1 MTDAEKRLADV
12 EARVKKAQA
21 LVEKTGEA
29 WKAALELT
37 KGLENQLREK
47 NERILQLEKDADF
60 GRRFR
65 ELLAEYG
72 HIGSAPPTST
82 GATGIEVTDP
92 VATIHVR
99 NPEEPVKADTSTVM
113 GQIAKA
119 VHEGVFTSG
128 TNPSRMKSLLREHFG
143 KDWDKN
149 EIQKVLDELTA
160 PPYRLVTHSVG
171 KDGTH
176 WYSLRKTAKERVV
189 KE

>member
-1 MTDAEKRLADV
+1 MDAEKRLADV
-12 EARVKKAQA
+12 EARVRKAES
-21 LVEKTGEA
+21 LVERTGES
-29 WKAALELT
+29 WKAALELV
-37 KGLENQLREK
+37 KALEAQLREK

-65 ELLAEYG
+65 ELLADYG
-72 HIGSAPPTST
+72 HPSISAGT
-82 GATGIEVTDP
+82 TGIEVTDP
-92 VATIHVR
+92 VATIHAWDRQEILKV
-99 NPEEPVKADTSTVM
+99 DTSSIM
-113 GQIAKA
+113 GQIAMA

-128 TNPSRMKSLLREHFG
+128 TNPSRMKSLLREQFG